1 MIWILFNGGIFMKDL
16 KTIVT
21 LFRATD
27 SFSKAIQKDVKRYG
41 LNVTE
46 FGILEAL
53 YHKGKMTIKSLIEK
67 VLITN
72 SSMSYVIEQLHQK
85 EFIVKIKSDID
96 GRSYMIDLT
105 DKGRA
110 LMKKAFK
117 EHKSHMR
124 SIVNVLTP
132 EEEAMLREWL
142 KKIGKRANEFIE

>member
-1 MIWILFNGGIFMKDL
+1 MKDL
-16 KTIVT
+16 KTIVS

-53 YHKGKMTIKSLIEK
+53 YHKGKMSIKLLLEK

-72 SSMSYVIEQLHQK
+72 STMSYVIDQLIK
-85 EFIVKIKSDID
+85 KSYIIKVKSDVD
-96 GRSYMIDLT
+96 GRSYLIDLT
-105 DKGRA
+105 DDGRL

-117 EHKSHMR
+117 QHKKNMRLIIDVLSHEDEMK
-124 SIVNVLTP
+124 
-132 EEEAMLREWL
+132 LRDLL
-142 KKIGKRANEFIE
+142 KTIGKRANEFTK